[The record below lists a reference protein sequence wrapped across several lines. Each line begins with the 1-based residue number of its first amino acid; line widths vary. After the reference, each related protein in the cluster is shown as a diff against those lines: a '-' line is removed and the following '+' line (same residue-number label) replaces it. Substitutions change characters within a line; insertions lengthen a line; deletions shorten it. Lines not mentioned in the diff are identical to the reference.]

1 MVERRLFIDS
11 PYPIAKKGLPMIEM
25 FDSSPIKLIHQAIP
39 QDPSHALHIS
49 EEIINLHMRMVIDSA
64 QISISNENGN

>member
-1 MVERRLFIDS
+1 
-11 PYPIAKKGLPMIEM
+11 MIEM